1 MEDFVE
7 LRNYITIVLRRWW
20 LIALAVLVTLALGYG
35 YNQRQDKIYKA
46 TASVIVGQSI
56 SSWDVNRSQMQA
68 SEELAQ
74 TYAALARRQPVLE
87 GTVAG
92 LGLDY
97 SWQRLKG
104 MVSAR
109 AVSDTQ
115 LVEISVQAKSRE
127 EAIMIADEVAQQLI
141 LLSPTALRNQE
152 ASEDVAF
159 VNQRLLNLQSR
170 IEKSQAELDV
180 LELTDVS
187 TLTAAEVSALET
199 EVSNLESLIS
209 DLERNYAQLLN
220 YADSS
225 RSNNYIAI
233 IDEAQAGYS
242 PVSPNTKLN
251 LMVAAVIGL
260 AVGIAL
266 AFVLEHL
273 DDTIKTTDDLGQM
286 FGLTPLG
293 AVRESKTKGYEN
305 TLITSNSR
313 FSPESEAYR
322 MIRSNIQFMSVDTP
336 NKSIMV
342 TSAVRGEGKSST
354 LANLGVVMAQTG
366 LKTVIVDTDLRR
378 PVQHEIFGLPNNN
391 GLTELL
397 RKPDL
402 NVNDLLSNTHIPGL
416 QVLTS
421 GVLPPN
427 PSELLGSQRMKQVME
442 QLAQEVD
449 MVLYDSPPAVVV
461 ADAAIMA
468 KRVDGTVLVVEVG
481 ETRRDVVRQALFNL
495 TQAGATIYGVVLNR
509 VSKKKHS
516 YYYQGYYYKRE
527 AGDDADL
534 NSFGKLRKRLHLM
547 R

>member
-1 MEDFVE
+1 MEDFIE
-7 LRNYITIVLRRWW
+7 LRSYITIVLRRWW
-20 LIALAVLVTLALGYG
+20 LIAIALTLTVALGYG
-35 YNQRQDKIYKA
+35 YTQRQDKIYRA

-74 TYAALARRQPVLE
+74 TYAALAKRQPILE
-87 GTVAG
+87 GAVAA
-92 LGLDY
+92 LDLNY
-97 SWQRLKG
+97 SWQRLRG

-109 AVSDTQ
+109 VVSDTQ
-115 LVEISVQAKSRE
+115 LVEISVQAKSRD
-127 EAIMIADEVAQQLI
+127 EAILIADEVAQQLI

-159 VNQRLLNLQSR
+159 VNQRLMNLQSR
-170 IEKSQAELDV
+170 IEKSQAELDA
-180 LELTDVS
+180 LEMTDVT
-187 TLTAAEVSALET
+187 TLTASEVSDLEAQ
-199 EVSNLESLIS
+199 VSNLESFIS

-220 YADSS
+220 FADSS
-225 RSNNYIAI
+225 LSNNYIAI
-233 IDEAQAGYS
+233 IDEAQAGNS
-242 PVSPNTKLN
+242 PVSPNTRLN

-260 AVGIAL
+260 AIGIAL
-266 AFVLEHL
+266 TFVLEHL

-293 AVRESKTKGYEN
+293 AIRENKTKDYQD
-305 TLITSNSR
+305 TLITSTSR

-322 MIRSNIQFMSVDTP
+322 MIRSNIQFMSVDSP

-354 LANLGVVMAQTG
+354 LANLGVVMAQAG

-378 PVQHEIFGLPNNN
+378 PVQHEIFSIPNNN

-402 NVNDLLSNTHIPGL
+402 NVHDLLGNTHIPGL

-427 PSELLGSQRMKQVME
+427 PSELLGSQRMKQVMNH
-442 QLAQEVD
+442 LAEEVD
-449 MVLYDSPPAVVV
+449 MVLYDSPPAVIV
-461 ADAAIMA
+461 ADAAILA
-468 KRVDGTVLVVEVG
+468 KHVDGTVLVVEVN
-481 ETRRDVVRQALFNL
+481 ETRRDIVRQALFNL
-495 TQAGATIYGVVLNR
+495 TQAGATMYGVVLNR

-516 YYYQGYYYKRE
+516 YYYQGYYYKRDTT
-527 AGDDADL
+527 DDSEL
-534 NSFGKLRKRLHLM
+534 SSFGKLRKRLHLM